1 MDGGNTNL
9 KGVQLFGAGHILLMN
24 ELKYKRAWTDR
35 FLVPL
40 VILFFT
46 TASVLSINQYHFGV
60 GDQSIT
66 IPFLKAFVNSEL
78 YPGDYLLGQIPYYYT
93 YLWKALG
100 LGVKHFGA
108 DISVLFFVSYF
119 ITVYLT
125 FVGVYLIAKTLFG
138 NREVAFLSVFFLLF
152 SKPGLASATT
162 LNSIFLTKVAVLPI
176 LLFSIYSFF
185 KGRYMLS
192 FILQGIGFLVHPM
205 TTFYVI
211 AIIFISSIVNL
222 RYIGIK
228 TFLLCITVLIVLAS
242 PILVWKVLHSP
253 ASLSLLYA
261 DPRWIELLEL
271 RSPHHIFPL
280 SWGMGAFFQ
289 AGLLLCIFL
298 ISWKHRPKPDYHR
311 VVITFVLTI
320 FTMCAVGTIF
330 SEFVP
335 LSVVLN
341 LQLLRS
347 FQFLVYFA
355 MIYFANYFFTEIQVR
370 ENIFDKLVVAVAS
383 IGILYGATGWKYAY
397 VAFLG
402 LAVFLICYHFLYR
415 REFLLSRYFVLAL
428 VVIVLILGSGIYLIR
443 GDFSIDN
450 AQEEK
455 WLDVQVWAKQNTS
468 PNDVFIVPPTLMGF
482 RVESERAIYG
492 DWRDGTLMNF
502 NPSFG
507 YEWFRR
513 MEKLGYREGY
523 SFEEGFKN
531 LTEPDFNSIA
541 GETQTGDSKAYKTFL
556 VMFKERD
563 TLKFPIVYGN
573 EKFIVYEIAQ

>member
-1 MDGGNTNL
+1 
-9 KGVQLFGAGHILLMN
+9 MN
-24 ELKYKRAWTDR
+24 ELKYERAWTDR
-35 FLVPL
+35 LFVPL
-40 VILFFT
+40 AILFFT
-46 TASVLSINQYHFGV
+46 IASVLSINQYHFGV
-60 GDQSIT
+60 SDQSIT
-66 IPFLKAFVNSEL
+66 IPFLKASINSEL
-78 YPGDYLLGQIPYYYT
+78 YAGDYLLGQIPYYYT

-100 LGVKHFGA
+100 FGVKHFGA
-108 DISVLFFVSYF
+108 DISILFFVSYF
-119 ITVYLT
+119 IAVYLT
-125 FVGVYLIAKTLFG
+125 FLGVYLIAKTLFG
-138 NREVAFLSVFFLLF
+138 NREVAFLSIFFILF
-152 SKPGLASATT
+152 SKPGLAGAAT
-162 LNSIFLTKVAVLPI
+162 LNSVFLTKVAVLPI
-176 LLFSIYSFF
+176 LLFSIYFFF

-205 TTFYVI
+205 TTFYAI
-211 AIIFISSIVNL
+211 AIILISSIVNL

-242 PILVWKVLHSP
+242 PILVWKVLQSP

-271 RSPHHIFPL
+271 RSPHHIFPF
-280 SWGMGAFFQ
+280 SWGMGTFFQ

-298 ISWKHRPKPDYHR
+298 ISWKHRPKPDYHH
-311 VVITFVLTI
+311 VVITFIVTI
-320 FTMCAVGTIF
+320 FAMCAVGIIF
-330 SEFVP
+330 SEFAP
-335 LSVVLN
+335 LSIVLN
-341 LQLLRS
+341 LQLFRS

-383 IGILYGATGWKYAY
+383 IGILYGATSWKYAY

-402 LAVFLICYHFLYR
+402 LSVFLICYHFLYR

-428 VVIVLILGSGIYLIR
+428 VVIVLILGSGVYLIR

-450 AQEEK
+450 AQEEN
-455 WLDVQVWAKQNTS
+455 WLDVQVWAKQNTR
-468 PNDVFIVPPTLMGF
+468 PKDVFIVPPTLAGF

-492 DWRDGTLMNF
+492 DWKDGTLMNF